1 MNIYCNNRNVLC
13 KHLKEKSKESKSI
26 TKRLAIQVL
35 IQATSFPVGHQ
46 HHHHHHH
53 HHRTTTA
60 ILVPKDHHSHSPMLP
75 PSSPM
80 DIKPLDWREEEEGG
94 EAGATSA
101 DQMQDL
107 KPNSGNNGWSG
118 AFPENESS
126 QQQQRNFQ
134 SVFESSMV
142 PAPSPASPATAAV
155 SRHPSGATLV
165 SILYSALQIYL
176 KGVARRR
183 DSRNLL

>member
-1 MNIYCNNRNVLC
+1 MYHQSHPVL
-13 KHLKEKSKESKSI
+13 EI
-26 TKRLAIQVL
+26 PQVL
-35 IQATSFPVGHQ
+35 ERIKVLTNCIPFPVGHQ
-46 HHHHHHH
+46 QHHHHSHHA
-53 HHRTTTA
+53 TTTA
-60 ILVPKDHHSHSPMLP
+60 TLVPKDQHLGNHSHSPMLP

-80 DIKPLDWREEEEGG
+80 DIKPLDWREEEEG
-94 EAGATSA
+94 EAGATST

-107 KPNSGNNGWSG
+107 KPNSGNDGWSG

-126 QQQQRNFQ
+126 QQQQQRNFQ

-165 SILYSALQIYL
+165 SYS
-176 KGVARRR
+176 KV
-183 DSRNLL
+183 LLGLLRLPRTVNRFVLAFLAP

>member
-1 MNIYCNNRNVLC
+1 ML
-13 KHLKEKSKESKSI
+13 
-26 TKRLAIQVL
+26 TPP
-35 IQATSFPVGHQ
+35 PVGHQ
-46 HHHHHHH
+46 HHLHQHA
-53 HHRTTTA
+53 TTTA

-80 DIKPLDWREEEEGG
+80 DIKPLDWREEEEG
-94 EAGATSA
+94 EAGATST

-107 KPNSGNNGWSG
+107 KPNSGNDGWSG

-126 QQQQRNFQ
+126 QQQQQQQQRNFQ

-165 SILYSALQIYL
+165 SILYYVLQIYL
-176 KGVARRR
+176 KGVTYNLRQGS
-183 DSRNLL
+183 DSIGNIFA

>member
-1 MNIYCNNRNVLC
+1 MSLYALRIEIVYVNKL
-13 KHLKEKSKESKSI
+13 LKKNHKI
-26 TKRLAIQVL
+26 TWHTTFEVL
-35 IQATSFPVGHQ
+35 ILLIKATSFPVGHQ

-60 ILVPKDHHSHSPMLP
+60 TLVPKDHHLNHGHSHSPMLP

-80 DIKPLDWREEEEGG
+80 DIKPLDWREEEEG
-94 EAGATSA
+94 EAGATST

-107 KPNSGNNGWSG
+107 KPNSGNDGWSG

-126 QQQQRNFQ
+126 QQQQQQQRNFQ

-165 SILYSALQIYL
+165 SHSKVVL
-176 KGVARRR
+176 G
-183 DSRNLL
+183 LL